1 MPGLSFLV
9 GLSAVLSCW
18 IPLASA
24 VLPTWLP
31 HVAERAT
38 GSLDTFIASE
48 RSRALQGV
56 LDNIGAGGS
65 KVPAAEPGLVVAS
78 PSKEDPNYFYTW
90 TRDSALTLKVLID
103 MLIDGDTSLQPI
115 VEEYISAQ
123 ATLQAVASPSGDL
136 TDGTGL
142 GEPKF
147 EVNFTAF
154 TGPWGRPQRDG
165 PALRATA
172 LITYSQW
179 LLSKGGN
186 DSNRVDSTIWPI
198 ISNDLN
204 YVGQYWN
211 STGFDL
217 WEEVDGS
224 SFFATAVQHRA
235 LVEGQTLAKRIG
247 KTCAAC
253 ESQTP
258 QVLCFLSQSYWNSN
272 DEFVVSNINTQTVR
286 NGRDADSILG
296 SIHTFDPAAGCDD
309 TTFQPCSPRA
319 LANHK
324 AVVDSFRPLYGIDAG
339 YAQGQ
344 AVAIGRYTEDVYFG
358 GNPWYL
364 TTLSAAEQLYDALYQ
379 FDRLGCLDITP
390 TSLAFFQDL
399 VPAAANGRCAK
410 GSQTYNTTTQAVK
423 AYADGFLDIVQRY
436 TPADGSL
443 TEQFSRDDGHPLSAV
458 DLTWSYASFLTATNR
473 RAGIVPTS
481 WSSSLSPT
489 PPATCAATSAP
500 GTYAPPPLTCSRN
513 ATQVTVTFD
522 VREMTIYGESVFVN
536 GSAPEFGARGKGVE
550 LHAYRYRVGD
560 PLWSGTAPPLPA
572 GERIEYKYYKTG
584 TDGVTVIR
592 EGGENHVL
600 VVPEGCTR
608 DIVVSDIWQE

>member
-1 MPGLSFLV
+1 MISRWSLILLGFCSVNKNNLQSLY
-9 GLSAVLSCW
+9 AYTD
-18 IPLASA
+18 
-24 VLPTWLP
+24 LP
-31 HVAERAT
+31 
-38 GSLDTFIASE
+38 D
-48 RSRALQGV
+48 
-56 LDNIGAGGS
+56 
-65 KVPAAEPGLVVAS
+65 
-78 PSKEDPNYFYTW
+78 FYTW

-103 MLIDGDTSLQPI
+103 MLIAGDASLQS
-115 VEEYISAQ
+115 VVDEYISAQ
-123 ATLQAVASPSGDL
+123 AILQAVASPSGDL

-186 DSNRVDSTIWPI
+186 DNNVTSTIWPI
-198 ISNDLN
+198 ISNDLH
-204 YVGQYWN
+204 YLGQYWN

-235 LVEGQTLAKRIG
+235 LVEGQTLAERIG
-247 KTCAAC
+247 ETCTAC
-253 ESQTP
+253 ESQAP
-258 QVLCFLSQSYWNSN
+258 QVLCFLSQGYWNGN
-272 DEFVVSNINTQTVR
+272 DGFVVSNINAQTVR

-296 SIHTFDPAAGCDD
+296 SIHTFDPATGCDD
-309 TTFQPCSPRA
+309 PTFQPCSPRA

-324 AVVDSFRPLYGIDAG
+324 AVVDSFRPLYGINANH
-339 YAQGQ
+339 AQGQ
-344 AVAIGRYTEDVYFG
+344 AVAIGRYTEDVYMG

-364 TTLSAAEQLYDALYQ
+364 TTLAAAEQLYDALYQ
-379 FDRLGCLDITP
+379 IDRLGHLDITP

-399 VPAAANGRCAK
+399 DPAAATGCYAK
-410 GSQTYNTTTQAVK
+410 GSQAYNTTTQAVGT
-423 AYADGFLDIVQRY
+423 YADGFLDIVQQY

-473 RAGIVPTS
+473 RAAIVPTS
-481 WSSSLSPT
+481 WSSSSSSSP
-489 PPATCAATSAP
+489 PKTCAATSAP
-500 GTYAPPPLTCSRN
+500 GTYAAPPLTCSQN

-522 VREMTIYGESVFVN
+522 VRETTVYGESVYVN
-536 GSAPEFGARGKGVE
+536 GSAARFGGGAGVE
-550 LHAYRYRVGD
+550 LHAYRYTSAD
-560 PLWSGTAPPLPA
+560 PLWSGTAPPFPA
-572 GERIEYKYYKTG
+572 GERIEYKYYKMG
-584 TDGVTVIR
+584 TDGVSVIR
-592 EGGENHVL
+592 EGGDDRVL

-608 DIVVSDIWQE
+608 DIVVSDVWQE

>member
-1 MPGLSFLV
+1 MGDDTPYKFPSIFLLSRKQSIL
-9 GLSAVLSCW
+9 
-18 IPLASA
+18 
-24 VLPTWLP
+24 
-31 HVAERAT
+31 R
-38 GSLDTFIASE
+38 SLHAYT
-48 RSRALQGV
+48 RSS
-56 LDNIGAGGS
+56 D
-65 KVPAAEPGLVVAS
+65 
-78 PSKEDPNYFYTW
+78 FYTW

-103 MLIDGDTSLQPI
+103 MLIDGDTSLQP
-115 VEEYISAQ
+115 VVDEYISAQ
-123 ATLQAVASPSGDL
+123 AILQAVASPSGDL

-179 LLSKGGN
+179 LLSKSSN
-186 DSNRVDSTIWPI
+186 DSRVGSTIWPI

-235 LVEGQTLAKRIG
+235 LVEGQTLARRIG

-253 ESQTP
+253 ESQAP
-258 QVLCFLSQSYWNSN
+258 QVLCFLSQSYWNN
-272 DEFVVSNINTQTVR
+272 DEEYVVSNINTQTVR

-296 SIHTFDPAAGCDD
+296 SIHTFDPAASCDD

-319 LANHK
+319 LTNHK
-324 AVVDSFRPLYGIDAG
+324 AVVDSFRPVYDINAN
-339 YAQGQ
+339 YTQGQ

-364 TTLSAAEQLYDALYQ
+364 TTLAAAEQLYDALYQ
-379 FDRLGCLDITP
+379 FDRLGHLDVTP
-390 TSLAFFQDL
+390 TSLAFFKDL
-399 VPAAANGRCAK
+399 NPAAATGRYAK
-410 GSQTYNTTTQAVK
+410 GSQAYNTTVQAIK
-423 AYADGFLDIVQRY
+423 KYADGFLDIVRQY

-443 TEQFSRDDGHPLSAV
+443 TEQLSRDDGHPLSAV

-473 RAGIVPTS
+473 RAAIVPTS
-481 WSSSLSPT
+481 WSSSLSSS
-489 PPATCAATSAP
+489 PPSTCAATSAP

-513 ATQVTVTFD
+513 VTTVTVTFD
-522 VREMTIYGESVFVN
+522 VRETTVYGESVYVN
-536 GSAPEFGARGKGVE
+536 GSAGAFGVAGEGEKGVE
-550 LHAYRYRVGD
+550 LHAYRYRSGD
-560 PLWSGTAPPLPA
+560 PLWSGTAPPFPA

-584 TDGVTVIR
+584 VDGVTVIR
-592 EGGENHVL
+592 EGGNSRVL
-600 VVPEGCTR
+600 LVPEGCTR
-608 DIVVSDIWQE
+608 DIVVSDVWQE